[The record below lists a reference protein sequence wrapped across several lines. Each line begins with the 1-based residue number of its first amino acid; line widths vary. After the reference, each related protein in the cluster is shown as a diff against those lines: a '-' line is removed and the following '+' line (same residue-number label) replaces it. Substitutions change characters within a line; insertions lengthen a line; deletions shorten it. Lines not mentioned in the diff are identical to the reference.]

1 MPAIEAIRNILITAK
16 FDEFLGMKED
26 LWFDAKG
33 RPGYD
38 LATPN
43 GRIELAKDIS
53 ALANSEGGHLI
64 IGLVTE
70 PVAGEQTD
78 QVVALDLLKP
88 EEFDS
93 SRYQGI
99 IRDSVYP
106 EISGL
111 TAAWIES
118 GSAVGQGVGVLFV
131 PQQQEAKK
139 YFLMKRVI
147 EDGVP
152 LKQIVF
158 GIARRV
164 CATTDSLPIAQ
175 LYEATQKGRSP
186 AAERMS
192 RLEDK
197 VDSILRAVTE
207 PEPKPAADTVDER
220 IKRLLSSS

>member
-26 LWFDAKG
+26 LWFDAKA

-53 ALANSEGGHLI
+53 ALANSEGGYLI

-93 SRYQGI
+93 SKYQGI

-106 EISGL
+106 EISDL
-111 TAAWIES
+111 TAEWIEN

-139 YFLMKRVI
+139 YFLMKRVT

-164 CATTDSLPIAQ
+164 GATTDSLSIAQ
-175 LYEATQKGRSP
+175 LYEATQKGRSS

-192 RLEDK
+192 RLEEK

-207 PEPKPAADTVDER
+207 PEPKPAMDTVDER

>member
-16 FDEFLGMKED
+16 FDQFLGMKED
-26 LWFDAKG
+26 LWFDAKL

-70 PVAGEQTD
+70 PVAGEQTE

-88 EEFDS
+88 EEFDVS
-93 SRYQGI
+93 KYRGI

-139 YFLMKRVI
+139 YFLMKRVT
-147 EDGVP
+147 EDGVL

-164 CATTDSLPIAQ
+164 RATIDSLPIAQ
-175 LYEATQKGRSP
+175 LYEVTQKGRSP